1 MINRCNIHIWCGHNT
16 AYINALK
23 MGLSDN
29 NIGLVLT
36 KGAIDS
42 YSILRDNG
50 RTKDGFG
57 CYRGQFIL
65 NTAHTELLPG
75 EEYVIEWELFPC
87 RNVEDFYDKIKKH
100 PSYIGISA
108 EHFTVF
114 ENEKIKLEIDEK
126 YLTAAEECTRNCL
139 CLFTDGGKGS
149 CAYVYPY
156 RINGEKGQFYDEW
169 AND

>member
-1 MINRCNIHIWCGHNT
+1 MFLEQDNCGISVPFTDRYTDAEDCMINRCNIHIWCGHNT

-75 EEYVIEWELFPC
+75 EGNMLS
-87 RNVEDFYDKIKKH
+87 N
-100 PSYIGISA
+100 
-108 EHFTVF
+108 
-114 ENEKIKLEIDEK
+114 
-126 YLTAAEECTRNCL
+126 
-139 CLFTDGGKGS
+139 GS
-149 CAYVYPY
+149 CSHAAML
-156 RINGEKGQFYDEW
+156 RIFMIKSRNILHILG
-169 AND
+169 